1 MMTPRTNPDLIP
13 NAPWWANL
21 LLKLGAFGIIAGLCA
36 VMVFQ
41 NRETSTTL
49 LASNLNSVDKL
60 PAIAEK
66 MAGIAQSVKA
76 DAENNAAFMREHTAT
91 AVKARSEMDLKLAA
105 IDARLATVMQEL
117 VSIRSEQQKTYQ
129 LFVDALQ
136 RIGADPSKN
145 APATP
150 MMNNGGA

>member
-1 MMTPRTNPDLIP
+1 MTPRTNPDLIP
-13 NAPWWANL
+13 GAPWWFNG

-36 VMVFQ
+36 MMVFQ

-60 PAIAEK
+60 PVIAER
-66 MAGIAQSVKA
+66 MAGIAEKIQT
-76 DAENNAAFMREHTAT
+76 DAANNAAFMREHTAT
-91 AVKARSEMDLKLAA
+91 AVAARREMDLKLAA

-136 RIGADPSKN
+136 RIGTDVSKN
-145 APATP
+145 VPAPPTT
-150 MMNNGGA
+150 NDGGA